1 MMKTKDNQAPRKSY
15 LNRLFKFYRN
25 NPIKRKL
32 LLVLYI
38 QIFIPLI
45 LVAFF
50 SFKNSEDI
58 ISKKSLAYSNDI
70 ISLIELRL
78 QDTLR
83 NMNKVTQELA
93 TDSRIYSALLSD
105 DNESKLNNYEMTSQ
119 LKNVFLNIVLT
130 RPEVESICIVTNKRK
145 FYTYDSNSTDTNIKS
160 TVMQNYTK
168 IINTEKSSNNKLAWF
183 LDSKN
188 SVVQGAYVV
197 KLIYDKDDFT
207 EIGMMVVQINKSFLE
222 TVLQGLETEVMQNTA
237 VLSEDDEIIISKD
250 ATNANGYEKVISSIA
265 ESKNTLAEKKIK
277 FYEDPNKK
285 LFIAYTAL
293 TEPNWRIVTYIPL
306 KQLYSDVNSLR
317 DRILI
322 LCICMMLFLG
332 VTSILV
338 SIDFLKPI
346 KKLVKAMERMSIDNI
361 KNSYIEV
368 DRTDE
373 LGFLHKTFN
382 NMAKEID
389 HLVNWIYREQLTR
402 KEAEIKALQSQINPH
417 FLFNTLESINWMA
430 RLNNVPEISETVS
443 DLSSLL
449 EASIGRDDKLITME
463 EEFIYIDKYIN
474 LLKRR
479 FDDRITLIK
488 EIDPTVLYLTIPRLL
503 IQPLIENAVQHGI
516 ENNRSNGIITLT
528 AKMYE
533 DNITIEVIDNGSGIS
548 NEDLIR
554 LNKGLEMDNATY
566 FKTFGSKKSKSIGI
580 ENVNRRI
587 KLFYGENYGV
597 KIESKQH
604 IYTKVS
610 VILPVQ
616 NYNNTKEGYY
626 VQGSN
631 S

>member
-1 MMKTKDNQAPRKSY
+1 MITKDKHATSKRY
-15 LNRLFKFYRN
+15 VNRLFKFYRN
-25 NPIKRKL
+25 IPIKRKL
-32 LLVLYI
+32 LLVLYV

-50 SFKNSEDI
+50 SFKNSEEV

-70 ISLIELRL
+70 IRLIELRM

-83 NMNKVTQELA
+83 NMDKVTQDLA
-93 TDSRIYSALLSD
+93 NDSRIYSALLSD
-105 DNESKLNNYEMTSQ
+105 DNESKLNNYEMTST
-119 LKNVFLNIVLT
+119 LKNVFLNIVLS

-145 FYTYDSNSTDTNIKS
+145 FYSYDSNSTDTNIKS
-160 TVMQNYTK
+160 TVLQNYPDILK
-168 IINTEKSSNNKLAWF
+168 IARGSNNKVAWF

-188 SVVQGAYVV
+188 NVVEGAYVV
-197 KLIYDKDDFT
+197 KLIYDMNDFS
-207 EIGMMVVQINKSFLE
+207 EVGLLVIQINKSFLE
-222 TVLQGLETEVMQNTA
+222 AVLQGLESEVMQNTI
-237 VLSEDDEIIISKD
+237 VVSQNDEVIISKD
-250 ATNANGYEKVISSIA
+250 DSAANGYEKVIDSITK
-265 ESKNTLAEKKIK
+265 SKNTFAEKKIN
-277 FYEDPNKK
+277 FYEDPEKK
-285 LFIAYTAL
+285 MFIAYTTLA
-293 TEPNWRIVTYIPL
+293 EPNWRIVTYIPL

-430 RLNNVPEISETVS
+430 RLNNVPEISDTVS

-449 EASIGRDDKLITME
+449 EASIGRDDRLITME
-463 EEFIYIDKYIN
+463 EEFVYIDKYIN

-488 EIDPTVLYLTIPRLL
+488 EIDPTVLYLPIPRLL

-516 ENNRSNGIITLT
+516 ENVRSNGVITLT
-528 AKMYE
+528 AKINE

-587 KLFYGENYGV
+587 KLFYGDKYGV

>member
-25 NPIKRKL
+25 IPIKRKL

-168 IINTEKSSNNKLAWF
+168 IINTAKSSNNKLAWF

>member
-25 NPIKRKL
+25 IPIKRKL

-50 SFKNSEDI
+50 SFKNSEEI

-168 IINTEKSSNNKLAWF
+168 IINTAKSSNNKLAWF
-183 LDSKN
+183 LDSKD

-430 RLNNVPEISETVS
+430 RLNNVPEISDTVS

-528 AKMYE
+528 AKMNE

>member
-25 NPIKRKL
+25 IPIKRKL

-168 IINTEKSSNNKLAWF
+168 IINTAKGSNNKLAWF

-222 TVLQGLETEVMQNTA
+222 TVLQGLETEVMQNTV

-250 ATNANGYEKVISSIA
+250 ATNANGYEKVISSIT

-503 IQPLIENAVQHGI
+503 IQPLIENAVQHGV

-626 VQGSN
+626 VQSSN

>member
-1 MMKTKDNQAPRKSY
+1 MKTKDNQAPRKSY

-25 NPIKRKL
+25 IPIKRKL

-50 SFKNSEDI
+50 SFKNSEEI

-168 IINTEKSSNNKLAWF
+168 IINTAKSSNNKLAWF
-183 LDSKN
+183 LDSKD

-430 RLNNVPEISETVS
+430 RLNNVPEISDTVS

-528 AKMYE
+528 AKMNE